1 MLLELDYNILMPITY
16 SISAMD
22 TLSSNTAGV
31 DAAKGKTLEEM
42 SDLVQQV
49 NSIHGLTFI
58 IICFFLIS
66 LQPLFSVVDN
76 ENRRKKGPTC
86 ANNQRAAAVASK
98 GTRDSSGT

>member
-1 MLLELDYNILMPITY
+1 MLENSYALLEFNCITLMQITH

-49 NSIHGLTFI
+49 NSIHGLTFL
-58 IICFFLIS
+58 LI
-66 LQPLFSVVDN
+66 
-76 ENRRKKGPTC
+76 
-86 ANNQRAAAVASK
+86 
-98 GTRDSSGT
+98 

>member
-1 MLLELDYNILMPITY
+1 MPTTY

-49 NSIHGLTFI
+49 KSIYSLE
-58 IICFFLIS
+58 FL
-66 LQPLFSVVDN
+66 
-76 ENRRKKGPTC
+76 
-86 ANNQRAAAVASK
+86 
-98 GTRDSSGT
+98 

>member
-1 MLLELDYNILMPITY
+1 MKYKNMRKMSLEFDYINQMPITY

-49 NSIHGLTFI
+49 NSMHGLTF
-58 IICFFLIS
+58 L
-66 LQPLFSVVDN
+66 LN
-76 ENRRKKGPTC
+76 
-86 ANNQRAAAVASK
+86 
-98 GTRDSSGT
+98 

>member
-1 MLLELDYNILMPITY
+1 MELFIKDGRKYKNIFLEFDYIILMPITY

-49 NSIHGLTFI
+49 NYIHGLTFLSI
-58 IICFFLIS
+58 
-66 LQPLFSVVDN
+66 
-76 ENRRKKGPTC
+76 
-86 ANNQRAAAVASK
+86 
-98 GTRDSSGT
+98 

>member
-1 MLLELDYNILMPITY
+1 MVLLEFSCNVLMPITY

-49 NSIHGLTFI
+49 NSIHGLTFL
-58 IICFFLIS
+58 LI
-66 LQPLFSVVDN
+66 
-76 ENRRKKGPTC
+76 
-86 ANNQRAAAVASK
+86 
-98 GTRDSSGT
+98 

>member
-1 MLLELDYNILMPITY
+1 MPTTY

-49 NSIHGLTFI
+49 NSIYSIEFLLIEIFDKLTTT
-58 IICFFLIS
+58 FF
-66 LQPLFSVVDN
+66 VADN
-76 ENRRKKGPTC
+76 ENRRKKGPTG
-86 ANNQRAAAVASK
+86 ANNQRIASVASK
-98 GTRDSSGT
+98 GTRDAGGT

>member
-1 MLLELDYNILMPITY
+1 MQITH

-49 NSIHGLTFI
+49 NSVHYLTVI
-58 IICFFLIS
+58 LI
-66 LQPLFSVVDN
+66 
-76 ENRRKKGPTC
+76 
-86 ANNQRAAAVASK
+86 
-98 GTRDSSGT
+98 

>member
-1 MLLELDYNILMPITY
+1 MPITY

-49 NSIHGLTFI
+49 NSIHGLTFL
-58 IICFFLIS
+58 LI
-66 LQPLFSVVDN
+66 
-76 ENRRKKGPTC
+76 
-86 ANNQRAAAVASK
+86 
-98 GTRDSSGT
+98 

>member
-1 MLLELDYNILMPITY
+1 MVICRCIFTVSHLTLTTH

-49 NSIHGLTFI
+49 NSIHGITFLLI
-58 IICFFLIS
+58 LFF
-66 LQPLFSVVDN
+66 
-76 ENRRKKGPTC
+76 
-86 ANNQRAAAVASK
+86 
-98 GTRDSSGT
+98 